1 MNTFW
6 TGAING
12 LLAVVVYKLIDR
24 WLPARIK
31 RLKRFL
37 LILGIIVLIT
47 VIVCLILKYVFG
59 IKEIYS

>member
-1 MNTFW
+1 MNTIW

>member
-1 MNTFW
+1 MDTIW

-12 LLAVVVYKLIDR
+12 LLAVVVYELIDR

-31 RLKRFL
+31 GLKRFL

-59 IKEIYS
+59 IKEI

>member
-1 MNTFW
+1 MNTIW

-12 LLAVVVYKLIDR
+12 LLGVLVYSLIDR
-24 WLPARIK
+24 RLPARIK
-31 RLKRFL
+31 GLKRFL

-47 VIVCLILKYVFG
+47 VMVCLILKYVFG

>member
-1 MNTFW
+1 MDTIW

-12 LLAVVVYKLIDR
+12 FLAVVVYELIDR

-31 RLKRFL
+31 GLKRFL

-59 IKEIYS
+59 IKEI

>member
-12 LLAVVVYKLIDR
+12 LLAVLVYKLIDR

-31 RLKRFL
+31 GVKRFL
-37 LILGIIVLIT
+37 LILSIIVLIT
-47 VIVCLILKYVFG
+47 VMVCLILKYVFG
-59 IKEIYS
+59 IKEIY

>member
-1 MNTFW
+1 MDTIW

-12 LLAVVVYKLIDR
+12 FLAVVVYELIDR

-31 RLKRFL
+31 GLKRFL

-59 IKEIYS
+59 IKEIY